1 MLNPFFIQGSKGEQ
15 NLVQDLI
22 NESIQIHGVE
32 IYYIP
37 RSYVTTKSVIR
48 EVIESKF
55 NNAYPL
61 EAYVDSYEGYG
72 GQGTILSKFG
82 IQELD
87 DLTLIVSKERFELYI
102 TPLIRNTDNYR
113 LASRPKEGDLIYF
126 PLGDRL
132 FEINYVEHEKPFYQ
146 LQKNYVYELRC
157 QLFRYEDEII
167 DTGIDNID
175 DNVEDAGYIQTFT
188 MVGVGST
195 ATAIVSTLNGGVRF
209 IDVINRG
216 SGYTTSPNVAI
227 SSSPSFG
234 GTAVGIAS
242 MIGGIVDICEPDG
255 KLLRV
260 QAVTLARS
268 GYGYT
273 TPPKVSFTGGGGVGA
288 AATAIIEDGV
298 IGIITVT
305 SGGSGYTTPPTVTF
319 NTAVIGA
326 TAKAVAI
333 VENGSISQIRILDGG
348 KGYNSAPNYISPV
361 ITIGPP
367 VLVGFGTYTE
377 NEVVI
382 GSASSITAR
391 VKTWN
396 AYTRNLELSN
406 ITGTFQKGENLVGQ
420 TSGATYQIQAI
431 NTDDINDPYAQNDEI
446 QYEAGLIVDFSE
458 KNPFGS
464 I

>member
-37 RSYVTTKSVIR
+37 RSYITTRSVIR

-113 LASRPKEGDLIYF
+113 LTSRPKEGDLIYF

-157 QLFRYEDEII
+157 QLFRYEDEVI

-175 DNVEDAGYIQTFT
+175 DNVDDAGYIQTLT

-195 ATAIVSTLNGGVRF
+195 ATAVASAFNGGVRF

-227 SSSPSFG
+227 SSSPLLG
-234 GTAVGIAS
+234 GSAVGIAS

-255 KLLRV
+255 NLLRV
-260 QAVTLARS
+260 QAVPLVRS

-273 TPPKVSFTGGGGVGA
+273 TPPKVMFSGGKGVGA
-288 AATAIIEDGV
+288 AATAVIENGV
-298 IGIITVT
+298 VGIITVT
-305 SGGSGYTTPPTVTF
+305 SGGSGYATAPEVTL
-319 NTAVIGA
+319 NTAVIGH
-326 TAKAVAI
+326 TAKAIAI
-333 VENGSISQIRILDGG
+333 INNGSVSEIRILDGG
-348 KGYNSAPNYISPV
+348 KGYNYSPTFIQPIV
-361 ITIGPP
+361 TIEPP
-367 VLVGFGTYTE
+367 SMVGVGTYTN
-377 NEVVI
+377 NEIVV
-382 GSASSITAR
+382 GSATSFRAR

-396 AYTRNLELSN
+396 AFTRKLELYN
-406 ITGTFQKGENLVGQ
+406 VNGTFKKGENLVGQ
-420 TSGATYQIQAI
+420 ESGASYEIQ
-431 NTDDINDPYAQNDEI
+431 DIDIEDKNDPYAQNDNI
-446 QYEAGLIVDFSE
+446 QSESSSIVDFSE
-458 KNPFGS
+458 KNPFG
-464 I
+464 II

>member
-55 NNAYPL
+55 NSAYPL

-102 TPLIRNTDNYR
+102 TPLIRNIENYK

-157 QLFRYEDEII
+157 QLFRYEDEIV

-175 DNVEDAGYIQTFT
+175 NNVENAGYIQTFT
-188 MVGVGST
+188 MVGIGST
-195 ATAIVSTLNGGVRF
+195 ATAIAYTLNGGVRF
-209 IDVINRG
+209 IDVTNRG

-260 QAVTLARS
+260 QAVTLRRS

-273 TPPKVSFTGGGGVGA
+273 TPPKVTFNGGGGVGA

-305 SGGSGYTTPPTVTF
+305 SGGSGYSIPPEVTF
-319 NTAVIGA
+319 NTAVTGA

-333 VENGSISQIRILDGG
+333 LDNGSISEIRIIDGG
-348 KGYNSAPNYISPV
+348 KGYNSAPNFISPV
-361 ITIGPP
+361 ITIGSPI
-367 VLVGFGTYTE
+367 LVGFGTYTE
-377 NEVVI
+377 NEVVV
-382 GSASSITAR
+382 GSATSFTAR
-391 VKTWN
+391 VKNWN
-396 AYTRNLELSN
+396 AFTRNLELSN
-406 ITGTFQKGENLVGQ
+406 ITGTFKKGENLIGQ
-420 TSGATYQIQAI
+420 TSGATYQIQQI
-431 NTDDINDPYAQNDEI
+431 NTDDINDPYTQNDEI
-446 QYEAGLIVDFSE
+446 QSQSNLIVDFSE
-458 KNPFGS
+458 RNPFGN

>member
-1 MLNPFFIQGSKGEQ
+1 MLNPFFLQGSKGEQ

-22 NESIQIHGVE
+22 NESIQIHGIE

-37 RSYVTTKSVIR
+37 RAYITSKSVIK
-48 EVIESKF
+48 EVVESNF
-55 NNAYPL
+55 SSAYPL

-102 TPLIRNTDNYR
+102 TPLIKNVSSYKLT
-113 LASRPKEGDLIYF
+113 SRPKEGDLIYF

-167 DTGIDNID
+167 DTGITNID

-195 ATAIVSTLNGGVRF
+195 ATAVASTFNGGVRF
-209 IDVINRG
+209 IDVTNRG

-227 SSSPSFG
+227 SSSPSFN

-260 QAVTLARS
+260 QSVTLVRS

-273 TPPKVSFTGGGGVGA
+273 TPPKVIFTGGGGVGA
-288 AATAIIEDGV
+288 AATAIIADGV

-305 SGGSGYTTPPTVTF
+305 SGGSGYTTSPAVTF
-319 NTAVIGA
+319 NTAVIGQ

-333 VENGSISQIRILDGG
+333 VENGSISEIRILDGG
-348 KGYNSAPNYISPV
+348 RGYNSAPNYIAPV

-367 VLVGFGTYTE
+367 VLVGLGTYKQ
-377 NEVVI
+377 NEVVV
-382 GSASSITAR
+382 GSASSVTAR

-396 AYTRNLELSN
+396 AVTRNLELSN
-406 ITGTFQKGENLVGQ
+406 ITGKFQKGENLIGQ

-446 QYEAGLIVDFSE
+446 QYESNLIVDFSE

>member
-32 IYYIP
+32 VYYIP
-37 RSYVTTKSVIR
+37 RSYVTTKSIIR

-87 DLTLIVSKERFELYI
+87 DLNLIVSKERFELYI
-102 TPLIRNTDNYR
+102 TPLIRNTDNYK
-113 LASRPKEGDLIYF
+113 LSSRPKEGDLIYF

-157 QLFRYEDEII
+157 QLFRYEDEIV
-167 DTGIDNID
+167 DTGIENID
-175 DNVEDAGYIQTFT
+175 DNVENSGYIQTFT
-188 MVGVGST
+188 MIGIGST
-195 ATAIVSTLNGGVRF
+195 ATAVVSTLNGGVRF

-227 SSSPSFG
+227 SSSPSIN

-255 KLLRV
+255 TLLRV
-260 QAVTLARS
+260 QAVTISRS

-305 SGGSGYTTPPTVTF
+305 SGGSGYATPPEITF
-319 NTAVIGA
+319 NTAVIGN

-333 VENGSISQIRILDGG
+333 VENGSISEIRILDGG
-348 KGYNSAPNYISPV
+348 KGYNSAPNYIQPV

-367 VLVGFGTYTE
+367 VQVGFGTYIN
-377 NEVVI
+377 NEIVV
-382 GSASSITAR
+382 GSATSFRAR

-396 AYTRNLELSN
+396 AYTRKLELSN
-406 ITGTFQKGENLVGQ
+406 INGSFRKGEDLIGQ
-420 TSGATYQIQAI
+420 ESGATYRIESI
-431 NTDDINDPYAQNDEI
+431 NVNDINDPYAQNDEI
-446 QYEAGLIVDFSE
+446 QIEASSIIDFSE
-458 KNPFGS
+458 RNPFGMV
-464 I
+464 

>member
-1 MLNPFFIQGSKGEQ
+1 M
-15 NLVQDLI
+15 
-22 NESIQIHGVE
+22 
-32 IYYIP
+32 
-37 RSYVTTKSVIR
+37 
-48 EVIESKF
+48 
-55 NNAYPL
+55 
-61 EAYVDSYEGYG
+61 
-72 GQGTILSKFG
+72 
-82 IQELD
+82 
-87 DLTLIVSKERFELYI
+87 
-102 TPLIRNTDNYR
+102 
-113 LASRPKEGDLIYF
+113 
-126 PLGDRL
+126 
-132 FEINYVEHEKPFYQ
+132 
-146 LQKNYVYELRC
+146 RC

-255 KLLRV
+255 RLLRV

-305 SGGSGYTTPPTVTF
+305 SGGSGYTIPPTVTF

-333 VENGSISQIRILDGG
+333 VENGSISEIRILDGG
-348 KGYNSAPNYISPV
+348 KGYNSAPNYITPI

-406 ITGTFQKGENLVGQ
+406 ITGKFQKGENLIGQ

-446 QYEAGLIVDFSE
+446 QYESNLIVDFSE